1 MESSRRKSEH
11 VGTRVLAVEL
21 ELQLCA
27 HMLEARQNVDQA
39 LQLIAWAH
47 GLVQHTG

>member
-11 VGTRVLAVEL
+11 VGTRVLAEL

-39 LQLIAWAH
+39 LQLIARAH